1 MLGVAKLR
9 MIREA
14 LTELFNRADVK
25 YLQLQKDPHGFAE
38 SLAWE
43 LVSAGFCTSE
53 ESRKLVLPY
62 LMENQELLDFYR
74 RQRIQGKPVQEVS
87 LFSSIPRNVGEQ
99 IRIVRKRLGLTQA
112 QLAEAAGTQQ
122 PVVSRLERGDSL
134 KQPTLELIDRLARVL
149 GLRMRLELVPEEKSP
164 KSRKSKP
171 RGVTAA
177 ARAAGGPR
185 ARPGLN

>member
-14 LTELFNRADVK
+14 LTELFNRADIK
-25 YLQLQKDPHGFAE
+25 YLQLQKDPHAFAE

-74 RQRIQGKPVQEVS
+74 RQRIKGKPVQEVS

-164 KSRKSKP
+164 KSRRSKP
-171 RGVTAA
+171 RGVTVA
-177 ARAAGGPR
+177 AR
-185 ARPGLN
+185 